1 LLKSKIIGVLIAV
14 VLVTSGP
21 FYLPLVQVM
30 ASQTLK
36 NNEMDNGPVSNVI
49 SKTSLIDIEKPKTN
63 LILSLTEGQS
73 PVKITL
79 QAAVEMT
86 RMEASWLRSMM

>member
-1 LLKSKIIGVLIAV
+1 MLKSKIIGVLIAV